1 MSARIVSSLAD
12 ENSHVQK
19 QIGCINGFFQLFD
32 THHFRRLYAQNHKR
46 LLFSG
51 AMNDMAAKYATE
63 IEIEAITAR
72 ELPSNDTLKAS
83 SCSFLSPSTSSTLQ
97 DNKRVQQAPLCRSLS
112 NLSESPS
119 QILPAKQSSLS
130 HSGRHSPDLR
140 DVVKDSMYR
149 DTRSLSVKTVAKVEG
164 RVRVMKHIDSPR
176 PLQHSNYG
184 KASSGTA
191 RGPAKLCE
199 AHWNAEEDKVGFLQ
213 CAPKDRPCF
222 SCDGRESTETM
233 QSMMK
238 LKDLPRLSLDSRQQS
253 LRRSASESRSNFLL
267 GDQEL
272 QCRNRSSS
280 IVAKLMGLEPFPNPV
295 PSTDTEIVTPN
306 TSSAKDS
313 IFISTRSARKS
324 KTNQV
329 TMSPQILK
337 WDFASPQMKSTN
349 SIMRS
354 ASSSG
359 LPQESASWRQQ
370 EASRASKKTSVR
382 YKDMEASP
390 QSPHL
395 SYSVYCEIEKRTIEL
410 EFRRAGSDLSALKQ
424 TLQAMQKTRERLEG
438 QRAPQAS
445 DAELQSVQQ
454 RKQRSPPSLTKKV
467 TYPPK
472 RSESSNLTPKP
483 AEQNDKIRL
492 ASSAA
497 PTANVSKFQEIYT
510 QELVYNKDDTVDK
523 QTSKG
528 MTPRTYNATCSGR
541 YLPSPDKKTKGR
553 TLKAVQTTSCQQRE
567 GTSSPVLGKNY
578 GTLSPRLQQKQQCM
592 DKQACQTIQSSGT
605 SKVKRQSIKQIKEL
619 GSSKRNQKAKPSN
632 MQQTD
637 DLTEISSYKRNLSE
651 HAGAVSVLTE
661 INNSLESHAET
672 EASTN
677 CSFQIDAKRQEDN
690 KERGDTLRL
699 SEDTPTNELAIAT
712 VEQLS
717 HVSVLNA
724 IFYVGDSP
732 SPVKKNVVT
741 AFRGPDVWCRDD
753 LDHSPYR
760 TRLDLDIESNHKIL
774 ESKDELVHELK
785 KPNSTIHEA
794 NMDQLAPLCQN
805 HDPDH
810 RYITMILL
818 SSGLLKDVAS
828 TSLCQNHDPD
838 HRYITKILLSSG
850 LLKDVASTS
859 LCQNHDPDH
868 RYITKILLSS
878 GLLKDV
884 ASMSTTI
891 QLHSPSHLINPKLF
905 DIVEQTEES
914 SLLATEE
921 HSEEIAQIK
930 FDHKTSRKIIFDTV
944 NEILVRKLGSDN
956 NLMQR
961 KCWNAMQLLKELKS
975 EIDHFN
981 SKRDVSMDSEDDE
994 LISILNKDMMHQSED
1009 WTNHHN
1015 EIPLLVLDVERLIF
1029 KDLIREIISD
1039 MTTEQHKTP
1048 RQRCR

>member
-1 MSARIVSSLAD
+1 
-12 ENSHVQK
+12 
-19 QIGCINGFFQLFD
+19 
-32 THHFRRLYAQNHKR
+32 
-46 LLFSG
+46 
-51 AMNDMAAKYATE
+51 MNDMAAKYATE

-72 ELPSNDTLKAS
+72 ELPSNETSKA

-97 DNKRVQQAPLCRSLS
+97 DNKKVQQAPLSRTQS
-112 NLSESPS
+112 NLSGSPS
-119 QILPAKQSSLS
+119 QVLLAKQSSSS

-149 DTRSLSVKTVAKVEG
+149 DACNLSVKTVAKVEG
-164 RVRVMKHIDSPR
+164 RVHVIKHIDSPR

-184 KASSGTA
+184 KASSVTA

-199 AHWNAEEDKVGFLQ
+199 AHWNAGEDKVGFLQ
-213 CAPKDRPCF
+213 RAPKDRPRF

-253 LRRSASESRSNFLL
+253 LRRSVFESISNSLL

-272 QCRNRSSS
+272 QCHNRSSS
-280 IVAKLMGLEPFPNPV
+280 VVAKLMGLEPFPNPV

-306 TSSAKDS
+306 TSPAKDS

-329 TMSPQILK
+329 TMSPRILE
-337 WDFASPQMKSTN
+337 WNFASPRMKSTN
-349 SIMRS
+349 SIMRP

-359 LPQESASWRQQ
+359 LPQESARWRQQ
-370 EASRASKKTSVR
+370 EASRASQKSVR
-382 YKDMEASP
+382 YKGMEASP

-395 SYSVYCEIEKRTIEL
+395 SSSAYCEIEKRTIEL
-410 EFRRAGSDLSALKQ
+410 EFRRAGTDLSTLKQ

-438 QRAPQAS
+438 QRAPQVS
-445 DAELQSVQQ
+445 DAELQPVQQ

-467 TYPPK
+467 TNPSK

-483 AEQNDKIRL
+483 AKQKDKIRL

-497 PTANVSKFQEIYT
+497 PTANVSKFQEVYT
-510 QELVYNKDDTVDK
+510 QGLAHNKDGTVDK

-528 MTPRTYNATCSGR
+528 MTPGTYNVTCSGR
-541 YLPSPDKKTKGR
+541 YLPSPDKKAKGR
-553 TLKAVQTTSCQQRE
+553 TLKAVQTTSCQQRK

-578 GTLSPRLQQKQQCM
+578 GTLSPKLQQKQQCM
-592 DKQACQTIQSSGT
+592 DKQACQTIQSSET
-605 SKVKRQSIKQIKEL
+605 SKVKRQSIKQIKEP

-637 DLTEISSYKRNLSE
+637 DLTEISSYKKKLSE
-651 HAGAVSVLTE
+651 HARAVSVLSE
-661 INNSLESHAET
+661 INNSLE
-672 EASTN
+672 STN

-699 SEDTPTNELAIAT
+699 TEDTPTNELAIAT

-717 HVSVLNA
+717 PVSVLNA
-724 IFYVGDSP
+724 IFYVEDSP
-732 SPVKKNVVT
+732 SSVKKNIVT
-741 AFRGPDVWCRDD
+741 AFRDDGFAGPDVWCPDD

-774 ESKDELVHELK
+774 ESKDDLVHELRT
-785 KPNSTIHEA
+785 PNSTIHEA
-794 NMDQLAPLCQN
+794 NMDQLA
-805 HDPDH
+805 
-810 RYITMILL
+810 
-818 SSGLLKDVAS
+818 
-828 TSLCQNHDPD
+828 SLCQNHNPD
-838 HRYITKILLSSG
+838 HRYITKILL
-850 LLKDVASTS
+850 A
-859 LCQNHDPDH
+859 
-868 RYITKILLSS
+868 S

-914 SLLATEE
+914 SLLATEK

-930 FDHKTSRKIIFDTV
+930 FDHKTRRKITFDTV

-956 NLMQR
+956 NIMQN
-961 KCWNAMQLLKELKS
+961 KCWNATQLLKELKS

-981 SKRDVSMDSEDDE
+981 SKRDVSMDSKDDE

-1039 MTTEQHKTP
+1039 ETTEQHKTP
-1048 RQRCR
+1048 RQHCR